1 VYEVFA
7 VNPEITI
14 VDDKPL
20 PLSVQLVVPLD
31 EYWYLLIV
39 SDPAPVIDTG
49 IDKLVAAI
57 VTVPIVGAGGRVI
70 LVVDDDVPIPLSL
83 LLTALI

>member
-1 VYEVFA
+1 VYEVFE
-7 VNPEITI
+7 VKPEITI

-31 EYWYLLIV
+31 EYWYLLILAE
-39 SDPAPVIDTG
+39 PTPVMDTG

-57 VTVPIVGAGGRVI
+57 VTVPIVGAGGRV
-70 LVVDDDVPIPLSL
+70 VAVEEVDALFPP
-83 LLTALI
+83 LLTVLI